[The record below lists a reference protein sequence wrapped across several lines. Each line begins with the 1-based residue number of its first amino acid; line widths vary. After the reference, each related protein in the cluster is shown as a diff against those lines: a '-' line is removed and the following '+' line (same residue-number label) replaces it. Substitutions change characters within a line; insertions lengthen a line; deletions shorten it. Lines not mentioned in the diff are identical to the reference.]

1 MGAANRLDD
10 RLEARLSA
18 LQLDD
23 PHGAVEQPRPP
34 DDVGDPLPL
43 DREELEMLAVFHKSF
58 NLPGLRYGLVTP
70 VAKDDYYPPEEH
82 NTNAD
87 QSEAVQGCGRRRG
100 PPTCCGR
107 RVSCWEARRRKSS
120 RRRSR
125 ARPMGGRASLRAGW
139 RNPSPSRGAARR
151 CGAATRRQ
159 RRSAPSRAR
168 APAALLRRTDPR
180 HRSAEA
186 ASEAITPCEGEQGDT
201 AERCAVIGIFFKID
215 TLDCQGFFSF
225 CQQ

>member
-34 DDVGDPLPL
+34 DDVGATDPLPL

-87 QSEAVQGCGRRRG
+87 QSEAVQAGLRAQARTSDLLRQASELLGGEAAEVIEEEITSTPDGGQSELARWMAQPESEPRRSPQVRRRN
-100 PPTCCGR
+100 
-107 RVSCWEARRRKSS
+107 SS
-120 RRRSR
+120 AAPIRTESR
-125 ARPMGGRASLRAGW
+125 PRTGGSAAS
-139 RNPSPSRGAARR
+139 
-151 CGAATRRQ
+151 
-159 RRSAPSRAR
+159 
-168 APAALLRRTDPR
+168 
-180 HRSAEA
+180 HRSAT
-186 ASEAITPCEGEQGDT
+186 AIRGGGLRSDYP
-201 AERCAVIGIFFKID
+201 
-215 TLDCQGFFSF
+215 L
-225 CQQ
+225 

>member
-82 NTNAD
+82 DTNAD
-87 QSEAVQGCGRRRG
+87 QSEAVQAGLRAQARTSDLLRQASELLGGEAAEVIEEEITSTPDGGQSELARWMAQPESEPRRNPQVRRG
-100 PPTCCGR
+100 N
-107 RVSCWEARRRKSS
+107 SS
-120 RRRSR
+120 AAPIRTESR
-125 ARPMGGRASLRAGW
+125 PRTGGSAAS
-139 RNPSPSRGAARR
+139 
-151 CGAATRRQ
+151 
-159 RRSAPSRAR
+159 
-168 APAALLRRTDPR
+168 
-180 HRSAEA
+180 HRSAT
-186 ASEAITPCEGEQGDT
+186 SIRGGGLRSDYP
-201 AERCAVIGIFFKID
+201 
-215 TLDCQGFFSF
+215 L
-225 CQQ
+225 

>member
-18 LQLDD
+18 LQLDY

-34 DDVGDPLPL
+34 DDVGATDPLPL

-87 QSEAVQGCGRRRG
+87 QSEALQAGLRAQARTSDLLRQASELLGG
-100 PPTCCGR
+100 
-107 RVSCWEARRRKSS
+107 EAAEVIEEEITSTPDGGQSELARWMAQPESEP
-120 RRRSR
+120 RRS
-125 ARPMGGRASLRAGW
+125 PQV
-139 RNPSPSRGAARR
+139 RR
-151 CGAATRRQ
+151 CNSSAAPIRTESRPRTGG
-159 RRSAPSRAR
+159 SAAS
-168 APAALLRRTDPR
+168 
-180 HRSAEA
+180 HRSAT
-186 ASEAITPCEGEQGDT
+186 AIRGGGLRSDYP
-201 AERCAVIGIFFKID
+201 
-215 TLDCQGFFSF
+215 L
-225 CQQ
+225 

>member
-18 LQLDD
+18 LQLDG

-34 DDVGDPLPL
+34 DDVGGADPLPL

-87 QSEAVQGCGRRRG
+87 QSEAVQARTSDLLRQASELLGG
-100 PPTCCGR
+100 
-107 RVSCWEARRRKSS
+107 EAAEAIEEEITSTPEQGQSELARWMAQPEPEPQRSPQLRHGNSS
-120 RRRSR
+120 GAPIRTESR
-125 ARPMGGRASLRAGW
+125 PRTGG
-139 RNPSPSRGAARR
+139 
-151 CGAATRRQ
+151 
-159 RRSAPSRAR
+159 SAP
-168 APAALLRRTDPR
+168 
-180 HRSAEA
+180 HRSAT
-186 ASEAITPCEGEQGDT
+186 SVRGGGLRGDYP
-201 AERCAVIGIFFKID
+201 
-215 TLDCQGFFSF
+215 L
-225 CQQ
+225 

>member
-1 MGAANRLDD
+1 MGAANHLDD

-34 DDVGDPLPL
+34 DDVGATDPLPL

-87 QSEAVQGCGRRRG
+87 QSEAVQARTSDLLRQASELLGG
-100 PPTCCGR
+100 
-107 RVSCWEARRRKSS
+107 EAAEVIEEEITSTPDGGQSELARWMAQPESEP
-120 RRRSR
+120 RRSPQVAMPIR
-125 ARPMGGRASLRAGW
+125 TESRPRTGGS
-139 RNPSPSRGAARR
+139 
-151 CGAATRRQ
+151 
-159 RRSAPSRAR
+159 
-168 APAALLRRTDPR
+168 
-180 HRSAEA
+180 A
-186 ASEAITPCEGEQGDT
+186 ASHRPATAIRGGGLRSDYP
-201 AERCAVIGIFFKID
+201 
-215 TLDCQGFFSF
+215 L
-225 CQQ
+225 

>member
-34 DDVGDPLPL
+34 DDVGGADPLPL

-82 NTNAD
+82 DTNAD
-87 QSEAVQGCGRRRG
+87 QSEAVQAGLRAQARTSDLLRQASELLGGEAAEVIEEEITSTPNGGQSELARWMAQPESEPRRSPQVRRG
-100 PPTCCGR
+100 N
-107 RVSCWEARRRKSS
+107 SS
-120 RRRSR
+120 AAPIRTESR
-125 ARPMGGRASLRAGW
+125 PRTGGSAAS
-139 RNPSPSRGAARR
+139 
-151 CGAATRRQ
+151 
-159 RRSAPSRAR
+159 
-168 APAALLRRTDPR
+168 
-180 HRSAEA
+180 HRSAT
-186 ASEAITPCEGEQGDT
+186 SIRGGGLRSDYP
-201 AERCAVIGIFFKID
+201 
-215 TLDCQGFFSF
+215 L
-225 CQQ
+225 

>member
-58 NLPGLRYGLVTP
+58 NLPGLRFGLVTP

-82 NTNAD
+82 DTNAD
-87 QSEAVQGCGRRRG
+87 QSEAVQAGLRAQARTSDLLRQASELLGGEAAEVIEEEITSTPDGGQSELARWMAQPESEPRRNPQVRRG
-100 PPTCCGR
+100 N
-107 RVSCWEARRRKSS
+107 SS
-120 RRRSR
+120 AAPIRTESR
-125 ARPMGGRASLRAGW
+125 PRTGGSAAS
-139 RNPSPSRGAARR
+139 
-151 CGAATRRQ
+151 
-159 RRSAPSRAR
+159 
-168 APAALLRRTDPR
+168 
-180 HRSAEA
+180 HRSAT
-186 ASEAITPCEGEQGDT
+186 SIRGGGLRSDYP
-201 AERCAVIGIFFKID
+201 
-215 TLDCQGFFSF
+215 L
-225 CQQ
+225 

>member
-82 NTNAD
+82 DTNAD
-87 QSEAVQGCGRRRG
+87 QSEAVRAGLRAQARTSDLLRQASELLGG
-100 PPTCCGR
+100 
-107 RVSCWEARRRKSS
+107 EAAEVIEEEITSTLITLGTRLLAVQI
-120 RRRSR
+120 
-125 ARPMGGRASLRAGW
+125 ARPLSDVLHTVVVVAWEPA
-139 RNPSPSRGAARR
+139 RN
-151 CGAATRRQ
+151 
-159 RRSAPSRAR
+159 
-168 APAALLRRTDPR
+168 
-180 HRSAEA
+180 
-186 ASEAITPCEGEQGDT
+186 
-201 AERCAVIGIFFKID
+201 
-215 TLDCQGFFSF
+215 
-225 CQQ
+225 